1 MKTKKLKA
9 FLITTLLSFSLL
21 AGCSGPKTVVA
32 VTDNT
37 LYQSDASNTTPC
49 YLNNVTMNVDN
60 DILESDTLKG
70 SVDIYTL
77 ELYDDGVFLLLCN
90 MYQHSLDKMD
100 ATNARDCLLDY
111 FEDTA
116 ISLNLDKIEGKYI
129 MAQDISPFTGKETDF
144 YKIIFSGAKIEVEDI
159 SLEGQAALVAYD
171 DICVAAIIGTANGT
185 LSSSTITN
193 MMKSVAVI
201 ESEDFSTGSGSKP
214 SYKLPDKLLLGN
226 GSQDAEDDYDSK
238 ETENNLENDESPDDE
253 DLDDDDF
260 EANDK
265 PSRSGSHSA
274 GAAASSDIL
283 ATSITMNGITI
294 SYPTSYDDLVDS
306 GFIPG
311 EEADYMVPGN
321 GIEVIMFALEGGA
334 EFNVFFRN
342 TTESELPISQ
352 CALYGLD
359 IDTYYFS
366 ESDRIVI
373 GDSIV
378 MNETTK
384 DELLSMATIE
394 PYFEYEADDYYSVV
408 YENPEDDSFSNE
420 YGFLDHVLTD
430 FTMYFPYD

>member
-1 MKTKKLKA
+1 MKIAKLKTILLTA
-9 FLITTLLSFSLL
+9 ALSLTMIT
-21 AGCSGPKTVVA
+21 GCSGAKVITSVM
-32 VTDNT
+32 DNT
-37 LYQSDASNTTPC
+37 LYQYDADGMLPC
-49 YLNNVTMNVDN
+49 YLNNALMGVDTE
-60 DILESDTLKG
+60 ILESDTLKG
-70 SVDIYTL
+70 YVNEYTL
-77 ELYDDGVFLLLCN
+77 ELCDDDVFILFCN
-90 MYQHSLDKMD
+90 MYNQSLEEMD
-100 ATNARDCLLDY
+100 ASEARDCLLDY

-116 ISLNLDKIEGKYI
+116 VSLDLSKVSGKYFLGE
-129 MAQDISPFTGKETDF
+129 DTSPMSGKTTNF
-144 YKIIFSGAKIEVEDI
+144 YKIVFSGAKIEVNNA
-159 SLEGQAALVAYD
+159 SFEGQAALLAYEN
-171 DICVAAIIGTANGT
+171 ICVAAIIGTVDNQIPEADI
-185 LSSSTITN
+185 SN
-193 MMKSVAVI
+193 MIKSATFI
-201 ESEDFSTGSGSKP
+201 ESESFSTGDGSKP
-214 SYKLPDKLLLGN
+214 SYKVPDDLQLNMQDGDTDTNSEEPMDDLTDTDDID
-226 GSQDAEDDYDSK
+226 DAEYED
-238 ETENNLENDESPDDE
+238 ENDS
-253 DLDDDDF
+253 
-260 EANDK
+260 DK
-265 PSRSGSHSA
+265 PSRPGGSSA

-342 TTESELPISQ
+342 TTESELPISE

-366 ESDRIVI
+366 ESDRVVI

-384 DELLSMATIE
+384 DELSSMAAIE

-420 YGFLDHVLTD
+420 FGFLDHVLTD